1 MGMSAPSLQRVY
13 RMENW
18 EEREV
23 WGGMDDS
30 TSKENL
36 ASMGDG
42 EQEIKLTEQSPS
54 TL

>member
-1 MGMSAPSLQRVY
+1 MLGCIGAIPNTESVQ
-13 RMENW
+13 EEKNW

-23 WGGMDDS
+23 QGGKDKN

-42 EQEIKLTEQSPS
+42 EQRYWEKN
-54 TL
+54 